1 MVAWCTRASGLTE
14 TLRGRRCLVL
24 HIADASKGGRLG
36 SLSPS
41 RCTPHLLSSCPR
53 KKEAL
58 VVTNI

>member
-14 TLRGRRCLVL
+14 TLGGGGALSL